1 MLLVHSI
8 ASFNHAEQKPSL
20 AAGALCNPLTKC
32 SHHLVLAVRS
42 QLLPVLYPSLLLA
55 EKTAIKQS
63 ASRAVQQLRD
73 NLLCES
79 LGKQR
84 VQRSDALAAFRTQMQ
99 GSQQRDHL
107 DDQASD

>member
-20 AAGALCNPLTKC
+20 AAGARYTPLTKC
-32 SHHLVLAVRS
+32 SHHLVLAVRFE
-42 QLLPVLYPSLLLA
+42 LPPILYPSLLRE
-55 EKTAIKQS
+55 EKTAIQQS

-73 NLLCES
+73 NLLCEP

-84 VQRSDALAAFRTQMQ
+84 VQRSDALGAFRTQMQ